1 MSTPPVS
8 AAPPLSTG
16 ELCVITTHINADF
29 DAVAS
34 MVAAQKLYPDAQ
46 VVFPGSQDHALRS
59 FFIDAMAYLLNLAD
73 INTID
78 LSQVGR
84 LVIVDTRQP
93 SRLGPFQT
101 ILAKPDLDIHIFDHH
116 PPLSDDIRGS
126 HEVIAETGAT
136 VTLLTEI
143 IAVQKIPLTPDEAT
157 ILALGLYEDTG
168 AFTYSTTT
176 PRDLTAAAFL
186 LKQGAE
192 LKTVSD
198 LTRRELTSDQ
208 IALLNDMI
216 DAAKSYRINGV
227 DILISTIFSDDY
239 IPDVAA
245 LVHKMLKMENYKAIF
260 LLGLMENKIHIIG
273 RSRTAAVDVGRILKK
288 MGGGGH
294 AAAAAATLKKQT
306 LAQGEQTLLALLRQS
321 IQSPQ
326 TARHIMSSPA
336 LSVIRDTTCEK
347 ARELLNR
354 YSVNALLVMEKSG
367 PVHRL
372 AGYITRQVI
381 EKAHYHQLSHLPV
394 SDYMDSEVVT
404 VDAAADLTEIQ
415 KRVIEKKQRILPV
428 MDKNRVV
435 GVITRTDLLNILIET
450 PQQNRLPTL
459 ETALDNTN
467 TRTRDITNVLKE
479 RATPKIIT
487 YLNEI
492 GRIAHELGYR
502 AFVVGGFVR
511 DLFLYRPNE
520 DIDIVIEGDGIL
532 TAKALA
538 QKFEGRVHTH
548 AKFGTAVVVLP
559 DDFKIDV
566 ATARMEY
573 YTYPAALPE
582 VAMSSIKLDL
592 FRRDFTI
599 NTLALQITPDHFGTL
614 IDFFAARK
622 DIKEKAVRVL
632 HNLSF
637 VEDPTRV
644 FRAIRFEQRF
654 GFKIGKVTS
663 DLIRN
668 AVRMAFFDRLSGKR
682 VFTEL
687 QHILE
692 EKNPARAVKR
702 MHEFDLLKV
711 IHPSI
716 HYNNT
721 LDNLFKELSDVLAW
735 YNLSFLDEPCRQ
747 WIAHFLI
754 LIKQIKR
761 RSAYEICQR
770 LELPPRLRVYFTTA
784 RFKANNTLHWLESQ
798 SELSNSTLYKALSD
812 FELELLLYMMAT
824 TTNARV
830 KQGISLFLNELR
842 IVTGKINGNDLIA
855 LNIPTG
861 PHYKEILDAALYA
874 RLDGK
879 IKSRED
885 ELAFASHYYQNPP
898 S

>member
-1 MSTPPVS
+1 M
-8 AAPPLSTG
+8 
-16 ELCVITTHINADF
+16 
-29 DAVAS
+29 
-34 MVAAQKLYPDAQ
+34 
-46 VVFPGSQDHALRS
+46 
-59 FFIDAMAYLLNLAD
+59 
-73 INTID
+73 
-78 LSQVGR
+78 
-84 LVIVDTRQP
+84 
-93 SRLGPFQT
+93 
-101 ILAKPDLDIHIFDHH
+101 
-116 PPLSDDIRGS
+116 
-126 HEVIAETGAT
+126 IAETGAT
-136 VTLLTEI
+136 VTLLSEI
-143 IAVQKIPLTPDEAT
+143 IAAQKIPLTPDEAT

-168 AFTYSTTT
+168 AFTYNTTT

-198 LTRRELTSDQ
+198 LTRRELTSSQ

-216 DAAKSYRINGV
+216 DAAKTHRING
-227 DILISTIFSDDY
+227 ISITISTISSDDY

-245 LVHKMLKMENYKAIF
+245 LVHKMLKMENCKALF

-306 LAQGEQTLLALLRQS
+306 LAQAEQALLALLKES
-321 IQSPQ
+321 VQSPQ
-326 TARHIMSSPA
+326 TARHLMSSPA
-336 LSVIRDTTCEK
+336 LSVNRETTCER
-347 ARELLNR
+347 ARELINR
-354 YSVNALLVMEKSG
+354 YSINALLVMEKSG
-367 PVHRL
+367 PIHRL

-381 EKAHYHQLSHLPV
+381 EKVHYHQLSHLPV
-394 SDYMDSEVVT
+394 GDYMDSEVVT
-404 VDAAADLTEIQ
+404 VAATADLMEIQ

-428 MDKNRVV
+428 MDNNRVV
-435 GVITRTDLLNILIET
+435 GVITRTDLLNILIEN
-450 PQQNRLPTL
+450 PHENRYPTL
-459 ETALDNTN
+459 ETTLDNTS
-467 TRTRDITNVLKE
+467 TRTRNITNVLKE
-479 RATPKIIT
+479 RSTPKIIALLT
-487 YLNEI
+487 DI
-492 GRIAHELGYR
+492 GRTAHDLGYQ
-502 AFVVGGFVR
+502 AFVIGGFVR

-538 QKFEGRVHTH
+538 KQFEGRVHTH
-548 AKFGTAVVVLP
+548 SKFGTAVVVLP
-559 DDFKIDV
+559 DGFKIDV
-566 ATARMEY
+566 ASARMEY

-654 GFKIGKVTS
+654 GFKIGKVTT

-682 VFTEL
+682 VLTEL

-692 EKNPARAVKR
+692 EKNPAQAVKR

-716 HYNNT
+716 HYNSV
-721 LDNLFKELSDVLAW
+721 LDRLFKELSDVLAW

-761 RSAYEICQR
+761 RSAFEICQR

-798 SELSNSTLYKALSD
+798 SELSNSALYKALSN

-824 TTNARV
+824 TTNAKV
-830 KQGISLFLNELR
+830 KQGIALFLTELR
-842 IVTGKINGNDLIA
+842 NVTSEINGNDLIA

-861 PHYKEILDAALYA
+861 PHYKKILDAALYA

-879 IKSRED
+879 IKSHED
-885 ELAFASHYYQNPP
+885 EIAFVDQNFQNPP

>member
-1 MSTPPVS
+1 MNTPPVS
-8 AAPPLSTG
+8 APPPLSRG
-16 ELCVITTHINADF
+16 GLCVITTHINADF

-34 MVAAQKLYPDAQ
+34 MAAAQKLYPDAR
-46 VVFPGSQDHALRS
+46 VVFPGSQDRTLRS

-73 INTID
+73 IDSID
-78 LSQVGR
+78 LDQIDR

-93 SRLGPFQT
+93 SRLGPFQA
-101 ILAKPDLDIHIFDHH
+101 ILSNPDLDIHIYDHH
-116 PPLSDDIRGS
+116 PPLSDDIKGA

-143 IAVQKIPLTPDEAT
+143 IAAQKIPLTPDEAT
-157 ILALGLYEDTG
+157 ILALGIYEDTG
-168 AFTYSTTT
+168 AFTYNTTI
-176 PRDLTAAAFL
+176 PRDLSAAAYL
-186 LKQGAE
+186 LNQGAE
-192 LKTVSD
+192 LKTISD
-198 LTRRELTSDQ
+198 VTRRELTSDQ
-208 IALLNDMI
+208 VALLNDMM
-216 DAAKSYRINGV
+216 DAAKTHRINGN
-227 DILISTIFSDDY
+227 DIVISTISSEDY

-245 LVHKMLKMENYKAIF
+245 LVHKMLKMENYKALF

-273 RSRTAAVDVGRILKK
+273 RSRTVQVDVGRILKK

-306 LAQGEQTLLALLRQS
+306 LAQGEQTLLALLRQFV
-321 IQSPQ
+321 QSPQ
-326 TARHIMSSPA
+326 TARQLMSSPA
-336 LSVIRDTTCEK
+336 FSVNRDTSCER

-354 YSVNALLVMEKSG
+354 YSINALLVMEKVG
-367 PVHRL
+367 PTHRL

-381 EKAHYHQLSHLPV
+381 EKVHYHQLSHLPV
-394 SDYMDSEVVT
+394 ADYMDSEVVT
-404 VDAAADLTEIQ
+404 VDVAADLAEIQ

-428 MDKNRVV
+428 MEQDRVA
-435 GVITRTDLLNILIET
+435 GVITRTNLLNVLIET
-450 PQQNRLPTL
+450 PPERSHPTL
-459 ETALDNTN
+459 DADTA
-467 TRTRDITNVLKE
+467 RTRDISNVLKE
-479 RATPKIIT
+479 RSSPKIIH
-487 YLNEI
+487 LLRDI

-511 DLFLYRPNE
+511 DLFLCRPND

-538 QKFEGRVHTH
+538 GQFEGRVHTH

-559 DDFKIDV
+559 DGFKIDV

-582 VAMSSIKLDL
+582 VAMSSIKHDL

-599 NTLALQITPDHFGTL
+599 NTLAVQLAPGHFGVL

-654 GFKIGKVTS
+654 GCKIGKVTA

-702 MHEFDLLKV
+702 MHEFDLLAV

-721 LDNLFKELSDVLAW
+721 LDKLFKSMGDVLAW

-754 LIKQIKR
+754 LIRQVKR
-761 RSAYEICQR
+761 RSVFEICHR
-770 LELPPRLRVYFTTA
+770 LELAPRLRGYFTTA
-784 RFKANNTLHWLESQ
+784 RCKADNALHRLES
-798 SELSNSTLYKALSD
+798 ETTLANSTLYKALAG
-812 FELELLLYMMAT
+812 FEPELLLYMMAAT
-824 TTNARV
+824 ADPRV
-830 KQGISLFLNELR
+830 KQGVTVYFNELR
-842 IVTGKINGNDLIA
+842 HVENRINGNDLIT

-861 PHYKEILDAALYA
+861 PRYKEILDAALYA

-879 IKSRED
+879 ISSRED
-885 ELAFASHYYQNPP
+885 ELDFASRYTRKNP